1 MLGTKMKKQ
10 GVMLE
15 KKETIVESKLCKRGY
30 TETTNYADGADHDAD
45 ADADDEDDDDDD
57 DDVDDGDDDEMIIK

>member
-1 MLGTKMKKQ
+1 MLGTKLKQ
-10 GVMLE
+10 QGDMLD
-15 KKETIVESKLCKRGY
+15 KKEKVAESKLCKRGY
-30 TETTNYADGADHDAD
+30 TETNNYADGADHDAD

>member
-1 MLGTKMKKQ
+1 MKKQ

-30 TETTNYADGADHDAD
+30 TETNNYADGADHDAD
-45 ADADDEDDDDDD
+45 ADAHGEDDDDDD
-57 DDVDDGDDDEMIIK
+57 DDDDGDDDEMIIR

>member
-1 MLGTKMKKQ
+1 MKKQ

-15 KKETIVESKLCKRGY
+15 KKETIVESTLCKRGY

-45 ADADDEDDDDDD
+45 AAMMRLTTMAAMT
-57 DDVDDGDDDEMIIK
+57 VVMMR